1 MNKNTNI
8 NVRLT
13 DTVKM
18 NIKEKADAKG
28 LSLSAY
34 ILQLHE
40 EQKIKSIIKNLEQ
53 TNNILGM
60 IKLKAN
66 DNEMDIDYAL
76 NLSSGLLETIQNLY
90 PKNKVLTQIRK
101 NK

>member
-18 NIKEKADAKG
+18 NMKEKADAKG

>member
-53 TNNILGM
+53 TNNILGL